1 MKTILIFCGVVLIHL
16 VTYTS
21 TSESDRLLYS
31 YPVAEYKVA
40 GTTHI
45 LILNQ
50 YLHQK
55 RELYDMNIDSR
66 NTIKML
72 MSWYN
77 PAGVVLLPNFS
88 GFSFIDN
95 GRIRIKHFEKRSVR
109 SLEIYE
115 PIYGIEL
122 VHWLDDETCY
132 FHAIVQGHYALFTL
146 TSDEILTCVASNPFS
161 DYMYPAIVG
170 SNLFFIEGIEK
181 EESIHFKLCV
191 LPLKAKDPEKIDL
204 LLLGTAPHIMLH
216 MFSEDKGS
224 IIACRDSSEEQYFFE
239 YIELTFDAQRWHKNS
254 LFSFSVSKKLL
265 GNESTKVYESILP
278 FIPRDIGSYIVFSSY
293 NQKHDHM
300 ALYYY
305 DKHTG
310 MTNMLKS
317 DGQEDLFVPIIVNKT
332 CFYGGA
338 VSAIGSIEIDFFD

>member
-1 MKTILIFCGVVLIHL
+1 MKAILIFCGVVLIHL

-77 PAGVVLLPNFS
+77 PAGVVLLPNFL

-95 GRIRIKHFEKRSVR
+95 GRIRIKYFEKRSVR

-132 FHAIVQGHYALFTL
+132 FHAIAHGHYALFTL
-146 TSDEILTCVASNPFS
+146 TSDEILTCVLKSS
-161 DYMYPAIVG
+161 DADYIYPNYMD
-170 SNLFFIEGIEK
+170 SNLFFIESTELEGY
-181 EESIHFKLCV
+181 SRYNFCV
-191 LPLKAKDPEKIDL
+191 LPLHASSKEKENLIS
-204 LLLGTAPHIMLH
+204 LGSSPHVMLQ
-216 MFSEDKGS
+216 MFSPTRGAVLVDKGS
-224 IIACRDSSEEQYFFE
+224 DGKVFLFE
-239 YIELTFDAQRWHKNS
+239 YVELFEQVGAWHAKS
-254 LFSFSVSKKLL
+254 LFVFSISKKLL
-265 GNESTKVYESILP
+265 SYGPARVYESLLP
-278 FIPRDIGSYIVFSSY
+278 FVPKEVGSRIYFSSF
-293 NQKHDHM
+293 NPDHDCM
-300 ALYYY
+300 TLYYY
-305 DKHTG
+305 NKETKNI
-310 MTNMLKS
+310 TILIQK
-317 DGQEDLFVPIIVNKT
+317 QEDLFVPVICDT
-332 CFYGGA
+332 MCCYGGA
-338 VSAIGSIEIDFFD
+338 VSTIEFLDMYEPEI